1 MKKKKILL
9 SAYSCEPNTGSE
21 HEIGWQW
28 IKNLSDNGNEIEVI
42 TRISNKY
49 KILKEVKKKKIN
61 VKFHFYDLPQF
72 IKKIIKKKNN
82 PNSYLY
88 FILWQL
94 GIYLK
99 YKKYIKNNNFDYV
112 HHITFVS
119 LRFPSFLGL
128 ASKNF
133 IFGPVSGGE
142 YVPIRYRKYFTIKEH
157 IKEILRDISNFYIK
171 FSPLLNLTF
180 LTSNKIIVNNELTK
194 RLLPSIYYKKI
205 KIIPTISINLKKLKY
220 NYKYK
225 KTNSPFKICFV
236 GRPYGWKGIYL
247 AIESIKKLFKLNKN
261 INFIIVC
268 NKNLNSNFKKL
279 IKKKKINNITKIKN
293 NMSRSNLIN
302 FFKTCDLNLFPSF
315 RDSGGFVVIESQ
327 ISNTPSL
334 VLDISGSSYYVN
346 KNGIKIK
353 TSNKSFL
360 ELSDEISFKI
370 NEFIFKKEVKKS
382 IYKNFNPSFK
392 KLSWSEKINKIY

>member
-21 HEIGWQW
+21 HEVGWQW
-28 IKNLSDNGNEIEVI
+28 IKNLSKNTNNIEVI
-42 TRISNKY
+42 TRISNKN
-49 KILKEVKKKKIN
+49 KILKEIKKEKVN

-72 IKKIIKKKNN
+72 LRKIIKRKNR

-94 GIYLK
+94 GIFLK
-99 YKKYIKNNNFDYV
+99 FKKYIKSNYFDYV
-112 HHITFVS
+112 HHVTFVS

-128 ASKNF
+128 TNKNF

-157 IKEILRDISNFYIK
+157 IIEIIRDLSNFYIK

-180 LTSNKIIVNNELTK
+180 LTSKKIIVNSELTK
-194 RLLPSIYYKKI
+194 KLIPAIYHKKI
-205 KIIPTISINLKKLKY
+205 KIIPSISISDDEQ

-225 KTNSPFKICFV
+225 YKKINSPFRICFV

-247 AIESIKKLFKLNKN
+247 AIESIKNLSKFNKN
-261 INFIIVC
+261 FKFVIVC
-268 NKNLNSNFKKL
+268 NKNENSNFEKL
-279 IKKKKINNITKIKN
+279 IKKKKITDITEIKN
-293 NMSRSNLIN
+293 NMSRSKLLN
-302 FFKTCDLNLFPSF
+302 FFKTSDLNLFPSF
-315 RDSGGFVVIESQ
+315 RDSGGFVVLESQ

-334 VLDISGSSYYVN
+334 VLDISGTADYIN

-353 TSNKSFL
+353 TTNKSFS
-360 ELSDEISFKI
+360 ELSNQISLKI
-370 NEFIFKKEVKKS
+370 NEFIFKTNLRKS
-382 IYKNFNPSFK
+382 MYKNFKPSFK
-392 KLSWSEKINKIY
+392 KFSWENKIKKIY